1 MAARDFRSR
10 LARRASRAGLSLS
23 DDVLDKLVVYYDL
36 LERWNR
42 KINLT
47 ALDDPDQSIDRLLLE
62 PLLAARYL
70 PPGDPVSLIDVGS
83 GGGSPA
89 LPLTIMAGPRA
100 RLTMVEVKTRKSA
113 FLREAV
119 RQLQIV
125 AQVENSR
132 FEELLARPELHERFD
147 VMSIRAVRVEP
158 KLLMTLQAFLKATG
172 SLLMFRGP
180 SGPNQPASVMPPLE
194 WQLTVPLVDTLQSR
208 LTVLRKVATTA
219 RVPRVM

>member
-23 DDVLDKLVVYYDL
+23 DGVLDKLVIYYEL

-70 PPGDPVSLIDVGS
+70 PAGDPMSLIDVGS

-147 VMSIRAVRVEP
+147 AMSIRAVRVEP
-158 KLLMTLQAFLKATG
+158 KLLMTLQAFLKAKG
-172 SLLMFRGP
+172 SILMFRGP
-180 SGPNQPASVMPPLE
+180 SGPDQPASVMPPLA

-208 LTVLRKVATTA
+208 LTLLRKVATTA